1 MKLVYLSPVHW
12 QSYAQRP
19 HFMVRSLLNNGIR
32 EVFWLNPYYA
42 RLPRWRDLYRR
53 RSNYNQ
59 KTAPLDHVQVR
70 QVPALPLEPLPIL
83 SRFNSL
89 AWRMLLQEVCKFVEG
104 GGYIL
109 GIGRPVRLGITFLRK
124 LQPKWSFYDAM
135 DDFPEFHS
143 GLSKRAMASHEKAIA
158 RAVDTVIV
166 SSTYLQEKFQGIGLR
181 PRLIHNGCDIGLRSS
196 SPGCRHVPPVL
207 GYLGT
212 MGSWFD
218 WDLVHSIAQQVPD
231 IVVRL
236 IGPVFDPPMG
246 HDMPGNVEIL
256 PPCSHSEAG
265 AHIAGFSAGLIPF
278 KVNTLTRGVDPI
290 KYYEYR
296 SLGLPVLTTRFGEM
310 RLRDASDGVFFLD
323 DGQSVSGLLARAFGW
338 AAGLAEDEP
347 LLFYRQNNWNLRFSD
362 LIPKQYVESHD
373 D

>member
-12 QSYAQRP
+12 HSYAQRP
-19 HFMVRSLLNNGIR
+19 HFMIRSLLNNGIR

-59 KTAPLDHVQVR
+59 KTVPLDHVQVR

-83 SRFNSL
+83 SRLNSL
-89 AWRMLLQEVCKFVEG
+89 AWRRLLLEVRKFVEG

-109 GIGRPVRLGITFLRK
+109 GIGRPVRLGITLLRN

-143 GLSKRAMASHEKAIA
+143 GLSKRAMASHEEAIA
-158 RAVDTVIV
+158 HAVDTVIV
-166 SSTYLQEKFQGIGLR
+166 SSTYLQEKFQGVGLR
-181 PRLIHNGCDIGLRSS
+181 PRLIHNGCEIELGPSS
-196 SPGCRHVPPVL
+196 SRCRHVPPVL
-207 GYLGT
+207 GYIGT

-218 WDLVHSIAQQVPD
+218 WDLVCGIAEKLPSIV
-231 IVVRL
+231 IRL
-236 IGPVFDPPMG
+236 VGPVFEPPG
-246 HDMPGNVEIL
+246 REVPRNIEIL
-256 PPCSHSEAG
+256 PPCSHAEAG
-265 AHIAGFSAGLIPF
+265 DHIAGFSAGLIPF

-310 RLRDASDGVFFLD
+310 RLRNASDGVFFLD
-323 DGQSVSGLLARAFGW
+323 DGEAISSLLAKAFRW
-338 AAGLAEDEP
+338 TSGLAEDEP
-347 LLFYRQNNWNLRFSD
+347 LLFNSQNSWNFRFSG
-362 LIPKQYVESHD
+362 LIPPRYAEDHGN
-373 D
+373 